1 MENVPVA
8 IVRTQPAYDGISG
21 IREVEQLYLDSIA
34 AARQSIYIEN
44 QYLTADRVGAAL
56 AECLAQR
63 DGPEVILVLGFNT
76 EGWLA
81 RNSMDMLRVKL
92 IKKLREADRHDRLR
106 VYYPDIPGAG
116 NNYLNVHAKVMIVD
130 DCMVRVGSSNLDN
143 RSMGFDTECDLAIE
157 AAGEARIEQAIARF
171 RDRLLGEHLDVA
183 VEKVAQARAASGSLI
198 AAIETLLGPGRSLK
212 PLEPVL
218 PAISEALLDEVR
230 LADPEAPM
238 DPDYLVGRFLP
249 EAQYSMAGRRIFWWL
264 LSVAG
269 MLLLVLA
276 WRWTP
281 LHDWLDLSPLAV
293 IISKLQQ
300 SPAMPLLIGA
310 AFVTAGLLAVP
321 LTLLIIVTVLL
332 YGPWAGFIYS
342 LGGSLA
348 SAMAGYAAGRL
359 LGRNTLRRLAGS
371 RFSRIIQGLGRRS
384 VLTIIMVRIIP
395 VAPFTLINLGAG
407 ASHTRLRDFLL
418 GTLLGM
424 APGMLAVA
432 ILVDL
437 ARASVLSPRIDTVFL
452 FAAVASLIGVTVYV
466 LGKWL
471 IVRARHAEGN
481 ADKKH

>member
-1 MENVPVA
+1 
-8 IVRTQPAYDGISG
+8 
-21 IREVEQLYLDSIA
+21 
-34 AARQSIYIEN
+34 
-44 QYLTADRVGAAL
+44 
-56 AECLAQR
+56 
-63 DGPEVILVLGFNT
+63 
-76 EGWLA
+76 
-81 RNSMDMLRVKL
+81 
-92 IKKLREADRHDRLR
+92 
-106 VYYPDIPGAG
+106 
-116 NNYLNVHAKVMIVD
+116 
-130 DCMVRVGSSNLDN
+130 
-143 RSMGFDTECDLAIE
+143 
-157 AAGEARIEQAIARF
+157 
-171 RDRLLGEHLDVA
+171 
-183 VEKVAQARAASGSLI
+183 LI
-198 AAIETLLGPGRSLK
+198 ATIETLTGPGRSLK

-218 PAISEALLDEVR
+218 PAVSEALLDEVR

-238 DPDYLVGRFLP
+238 DPDYLVGRFVP
-249 EAQYSMAGRRIFWWL
+249 EAQYSIAGRRIFWWL

-269 MLLLVLA
+269 LLLLVLL

-300 SPAMPLLIGA
+300 SPAAPLLIAA

-332 YGPWAGFIYS
+332 YGPWIGFIYS
-342 LGGSLA
+342 LAGALA

-359 LGRNTLRRLAGS
+359 LGRNTLRRLTGS

-407 ASHTRLRDFLL
+407 ASRTRLRDFLL

-424 APGMLAVA
+424 APGMFAVS

-437 ARASVLSPRIDTVFL
+437 ARASVLSPRTDTVLL
-452 FAAVASLIGVTVYV
+452 FFAVALFFGVTVYV

-471 IVRARHAEGN
+471 IVRARHAEED